1 MTAPPPEKDP
11 VLLPR
16 TPPPIVR
23 TSLCDVKGVPG
34 KKNPSDSSEMS
45 DPSPPGTN
53 HGKENIEILE
63 KPAPPIRP
71 IRPIGLIKAAEF
83 FNVVFAGFSR

>member
-1 MTAPPPEKDP
+1 
-11 VLLPR
+11 
-16 TPPPIVR
+16 
-23 TSLCDVKGVPG
+23 
-34 KKNPSDSSEMS
+34 MS

-71 IRPIGLIKAAEF
+71 IGLIKAAEF

>member
-1 MTAPPPEKDP
+1 
-11 VLLPR
+11 
-16 TPPPIVR
+16 
-23 TSLCDVKGVPG
+23 
-34 KKNPSDSSEMS
+34 MS